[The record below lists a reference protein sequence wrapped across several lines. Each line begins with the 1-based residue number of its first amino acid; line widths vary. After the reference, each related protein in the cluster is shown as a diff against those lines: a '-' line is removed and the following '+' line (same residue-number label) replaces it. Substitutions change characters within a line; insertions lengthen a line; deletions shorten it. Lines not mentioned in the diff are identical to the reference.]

1 MSNITIQIAEI
12 INDNIY
18 NKICLIS
25 ERFNINKDELLIFL
39 DVIPNVEKRNVY
51 NQNNIEDEELM
62 EDRYEYVKE

>member
-1 MSNITIQIAEI
+1 MSNITIQIDEI

-25 ERFNINKDELLIFL
+25 ERFNINKKELLIFL
-39 DVIPNVEKRNVY
+39 GMNVNVEKRNVY

-62 EDRYEYVKE
+62 EDMYEYVKE